1 MSELQIALIIIGA
14 IIIIAV
20 MVFNWWQERKFNQQ
34 VERSFSD
41 VQGDV
46 LLEDAVPDAHADSRD
61 EFGFIEDNFSI
72 NTAQALSQTDDG
84 PIDDRFLELDHDV
97 VIKHAEEDL
106 EQVYTDVVNYRHQ
119 HEIKHEH
126 NVLPENVEIT
136 PAMQDEVALENQQ
149 HSSPATKIRQ
159 REEIKSIFNEAFN
172 QTRAAQSTQ
181 AHPPDN
187 HNLHRDIARGAVS
200 DDIKINTEINPE
212 DSTHSLPEMLHAQMD
227 LTALLYLASE
237 KNIAQIARHISG
249 LFDGYNKP
257 LHIHMLN
264 ENKQWLLLQ
273 AAISDAGIA
282 EQKISR
288 IACSLQLADRA
299 GAVTRSVLNR
309 FQLAVETLG
318 LDVNAHVEW
327 QSHGDA
333 IATATELD
341 AFCIDV
347 DKTMGFHLVHGENG
361 AFTGTKLRGLA
372 EAQGMRLDAD
382 GTFKFYDELATRQ
395 LQSNPA
401 LKPSASFTM
410 FNRDQHPFGNEMLR
424 TSVVKGITFQLDIP
438 HVKHCTEA
446 FNQMV
451 QIAKQMAIGLN
462 AVLVDD
468 NGRPLGDMQ
477 IEMIRHQ
484 LKVIHAKL
492 LVRGIVPGSDSALR
506 LFS

>member
-1 MSELQIALIIIGA
+1 MSELQIALMIIGA
-14 IIIIAV
+14 IIILAV

-46 LLEDAVPDAHADSRD
+46 LLDDAASADADSKED
-61 EFGFIEDNFSI
+61 IGFIEDNFSM
-72 NTAQALSQTDDG
+72 NASQVLTETDNSLN
-84 PIDDRFLELDHDV
+84 DDRFLRLDQDV
-97 VIKHAEEDL
+97 EINRAEEDL
-106 EQVYTDVVNYRHQ
+106 DKVFTDVVNYQ
-119 HEIKHEH
+119 HKHELKHEH
-126 NVLPENVEIT
+126 NALPDNIDAT
-136 PAMQDEVALENQQ
+136 PEMLDEVALETQQ
-149 HSSPATKIRQ
+149 GNIVPINTQQS
-159 REEIKSIFNEAFN
+159 EEIKSIFNEAFS
-172 QTRAAQSTQ
+172 QTRTAKPKELNQPDNLN
-181 AHPPDN
+181 AHPD
-187 HNLHRDIARGAVS
+187 AVWGVES
-200 DDIKINTEINPE
+200 DVKLNTGTSTE
-212 DSTHSLPEMLHAQMD
+212 DSMHSLPAMLHTQMD

-237 KNIAQIARHISG
+237 KTIAQVAKHVSG
-249 LFDGYNKP
+249 LFEEYNKP
-257 LHIHMLN
+257 LHIHLLN
-264 ENKQWLLLQ
+264 ENEQWLLL
-273 AAISDAGIA
+273 ASVVSDVSLA
-282 EQKISR
+282 EQKVSR
-288 IACSLQLADRA
+288 IACSLQLADRG
-299 GAVTRSVLNR
+299 GAVSRSVLNR

-347 DKTMGFHLVHGENG
+347 DKTMGFHLVHGESG

-382 GTFKFYDELATRQ
+382 GTFKFYDEYATKL
-395 LQSNPA
+395 LQSNPTS
-401 LKPSASFTM
+401 KPPAAFTM
-410 FNRDQHPFGNEMLR
+410 FNRDQHPFSNEMLR

-451 QIAKQMAIGLN
+451 QTAKQMAIGLN

-468 NGRPLGDMQ
+468 NNRPLGDMQ

-492 LVRGIVPGSDSALR
+492 LVRGIMPGSDSALR